1 MIKIEKI
8 ATEKA
13 KELNKLRGYTSNGL
27 TFISIYTAIV
37 DAFQEFEK
45 YNDKK
50 VNARI
55 ETTLNKALEGQKA
68 KVFYNTKEKEFTLYY
83 YDTDN
88 RQTYLGQIKYS
99 TNSEQF
105 ELETFKEWTLARLD
119 NATKNYRENI
129 AKSMDINNKYEK
141 IEQIVQMWNN
151 SGLTKDDL
159 ETLKALF

>member
-50 VNARI
+50 LMVRGMDNMI
-55 ETTLNKALEGQKA
+55 MLNKGTIIFDK
-68 KVFYNTKEKEFTLYY
+68 
-83 YDTDN
+83 
-88 RQTYLGQIKYS
+88 RG
-99 TNSEQF
+99 
-105 ELETFKEWTLARLD
+105 
-119 NATKNYRENI
+119 
-129 AKSMDINNKYEK
+129 
-141 IEQIVQMWNN
+141 
-151 SGLTKDDL
+151 
-159 ETLKALF
+159 